1 MGDEG
6 INAVLAQFKNVKATA
21 YGWQACCPAHDDHR
35 PSLSIKVD
43 DGKILLHCHAN
54 CSKKEVLAAAGLRWG
69 DLFLNKVAPRDPV
82 AQYDYADETGKLLFQ
97 TLRYKPKHF
106 RVRRPDGEGGWIYNL
121 DNVRRVLYQLPRLVK
136 SNSCLIVEGEKDAE
150 TARDMRLLA
159 TCNAFGAG
167 KWIAEYNEHFRGKH
181 AYIIP
186 DNDIQG
192 ESHARS
198 VACSLVPIAKRVKIV
213 RLPIGK
219 DLSEWHGLGGTREQ
233 LVTLMKRAPALRAEQ
248 VAAWQTSK
256 SPSGEFQLTKLSDLL
271 DEPEENISW
280 TVEGMLPTCGISLL
294 VAKPKTGKS
303 TLARQLAVRV
313 ARGKKFLGRKTNQG
327 PVAYLALEEKRDEVR
342 KHFTDLG
349 VEGNEEIY
357 LHCAAAPQ
365 DAVPALIELVKKH
378 KPALVIIDPLL
389 RLIRL
394 SDANDYASV
403 TMALEPLLS
412 LAREHKT
419 HIVLVHHLRK
429 GQSADAAEAILG
441 STAFHGAVDS
451 AILMQRTEHF
461 RTIQTSQRYGRDL
474 PECVLDFD
482 EQRRSMTLG
491 VLREEADV
499 ERVCAEIVK
508 YLEKSNK
515 GMTQEQI
522 ENDVTGRTGLKR
534 AALRSLVKEHR
545 ILRTGSGVKGD
556 PYYYVCGKKEQVS
569 GEDS

>member
-1 MGDEG
+1 
-6 INAVLAQFKNVKATA
+6 
-21 YGWQACCPAHDDHR
+21 
-35 PSLSIKVD
+35 VD
-43 DGKILLHCHAN
+43 CG
-54 CSKKEVLAAAGLRWG
+54 
-69 DLFLNKVAPRDPV
+69 RD
-82 AQYDYADETGKLLFQ
+82 ASH
-97 TLRYKPKHF
+97 LRYLALGCKAENWKIDA
-106 RVRRPDGEGGWIYNL
+106 RPAVGG
-121 DNVRRVLYQLPRLVK
+121 
-136 SNSCLIVEGEKDAE
+136 
-150 TARDMRLLA
+150 
-159 TCNAFGAG
+159 
-167 KWIAEYNEHFRGKH
+167 
-181 AYIIP
+181 
-186 DNDIQG
+186 
-192 ESHARS
+192 
-198 VACSLVPIAKRVKIV
+198 AC
-213 RLPIGK
+213 
-219 DLSEWHGLGGTREQ
+219 
-233 LVTLMKRAPALRAEQ
+233 
-248 VAAWQTSK
+248 
-256 SPSGEFQLTKLSDLL
+256 
-271 DEPEENISW
+271 
-280 TVEGMLPTCGISLL
+280 
-294 VAKPKTGKS
+294 
-303 TLARQLAVRV
+303 V

-545 ILRTGSGVKGD
+545 ILRTGSGVKGGPLLLRVWEKGTSIGRGFVILVPGVIMRIGTRIRTLLMHPNRD
-556 PYYYVCGKKEQVS
+556 LGILVPWFFLYMEEHGNRN
-569 GEDS
+569 